1 MSDRRTDARRNLH
14 CGVQLQT
21 FVYDSVQCAK
31 TPVMSYPTPS
41 RECATR
47 RPKSPA
53 HSKAQPGASTHY
65 VYAKREVLLEIGG
78 LAHPLNVTTFRCG
91 TAVCLRHTYT
101 HTLSH
106 QAAEIYVCVF
116 VWAHITM
123 YNCPFQQSWRE
134 SRATDYALPVH
145 IHLRLMCVCV
155 CALHGHHFTP
165 LPTSVCKTTQLR
177 I

>member
-41 RECATR
+41 ASALQGAQSR
-47 RPKSPA
+47 RHIQKHNRARA
-53 HSKAQPGASTHY
+53 HIMSM
-65 VYAKREVLLEIGG
+65 KREVLLEIGG